1 VAATTS
7 CKNTIIL
14 LIAILGYSEIDTE
27 ISDIGMKIVGSSDCR
42 LGDNRD
48 VNGVLVAM

>member
-1 VAATTS
+1 VAVTTA

-14 LIAILGYSEIDTE
+14 IIAILGYSEIDTE
-27 ISDIGMKIVGSSDCR
+27 ISDIGMKIVGSSDYR

-48 VNGVLVAM
+48 ANGVLAAM